1 MLLASTT
8 QVFTTAMICNKMLW
22 KKRSGESNNAVD
34 DIMEMGRY
42 TITTTNRT
50 DSPII
55 QRLIS
60 ALDGL
65 SSIQYEDNS
74 FTAILLP
81 KVLKKVTTY
90 KFKILKYICNHAHI
104 TNHSCSNKF

>member
-1 MLLASTT
+1 
-8 QVFTTAMICNKMLW
+8 MLW
-22 KKRSGESNNAVD
+22 DKRSDENNNAVD

-42 TITTTNRT
+42 TIVTTRRT
-50 DSPII
+50 DSSVI

-65 SSIQYEDNS
+65 NNIQYEHNS

-81 KVLKKVTTY
+81 KVLKKVATY
-90 KFKILKYICNHAHI
+90 KFKILSLYGANY
-104 TNHSCSNKF
+104 SSNNRFY